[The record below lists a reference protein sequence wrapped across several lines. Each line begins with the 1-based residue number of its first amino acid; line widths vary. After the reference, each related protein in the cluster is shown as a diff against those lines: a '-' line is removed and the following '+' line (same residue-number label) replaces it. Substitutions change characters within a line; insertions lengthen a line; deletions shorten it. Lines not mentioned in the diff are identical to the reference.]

1 MISLSI
7 IIVNYR
13 SWKRLLACLHS
24 IEQQGM
30 QDLEVIVVDNFSND
44 GQGESF
50 AAQFPSVKWIMQKIN
65 GGFAQACNKGA
76 AQATGKWLLF
86 LNPDTILNISVLHP
100 LLERAEKE
108 TDWKLI
114 GIRQFND
121 AGKDTHPHGV
131 FLKWWNVWP
140 PFRSLERLIK
150 GQEFSKQ
157 YLSTAPVTFP
167 DWISGAFILIR
178 KHDFQELGGWDERFW
193 MYYEDMDLSK
203 RAADKGWKRVMYNEL
218 TCVHSHGGS
227 SRINHDIKALTKS
240 TVILSADKYLQKHLL
255 GVGMKI
261 ALVFL
266 WINVFIDL
274 AITAPFISY
283 RRKMFVRL
291 FLNQQKI
298 I

>member
-13 SWKRLLACLHS
+13 SWKRLSACLQS
-24 IEQQGM
+24 IEQQDL

-50 AAQFPSVKWIMQKIN
+50 AAQFPHVKWIMQNIN
-65 GGFAQACNKGA
+65 GGFAQACNMGA
-76 AQATGKWLLF
+76 THATGNWLLF
-86 LNPDTILNISVLHP
+86 LNPDTILNTVVLQP
-100 LLERAEKE
+100 LIDKAEQE

-114 GIRQFND
+114 GIRQLND

-140 PFRSLERLIK
+140 PFRSLERLIN
-150 GQEFSKQ
+150 GREFSKQ

-167 DWISGAFILIR
+167 DWISGAFVLIR
-178 KHDFQELGGWDERFW
+178 KNDFQELGGWDERFW

-218 TCVHSHGGS
+218 VCIHSHGGS

-240 TVILSADKYLQKHLL
+240 TVIKSASIYINKYMKGFARLVAQATLYKITILDLLLSA
-255 GVGMKI
+255 
-261 ALVFL
+261 
-266 WINVFIDL
+266 
-274 AITAPFISY
+274 PFSTTK
-283 RRKMFVRL
+283 RKMIRL
-291 FLNQQKI
+291 FLKG
-298 I
+298 

>member
-13 SWKRLLACLHS
+13 SWKRLSACLHS
-24 IEQQGM
+24 IEQQGL

-50 AAQFPSVKWIMQKIN
+50 AVQFPHVKWIMQNIN
-65 GGFAQACNKGA
+65 GGFAQACNMGA
-76 AQATGKWLLF
+76 SHARGNWLLF
-86 LNPDTILNISVLHP
+86 LNPDTILNTPVLNP
-100 LLERAEKE
+100 LLEKAEQK

-114 GIRQFND
+114 GIRQLND
-121 AGKDTHPHGV
+121 AGKDTHPHGI

-150 GQEFSKQ
+150 GREFSKQ
-157 YLSTAPVTFP
+157 FLSTASVSFP
-167 DWISGAFILIR
+167 DWISGAFVLIR
-178 KHDFQELGGWDERFW
+178 KNDFQELGGWDERFW

-218 TCVHSHGGS
+218 VCIHSHGGS

-240 TVILSADKYLQKHLL
+240 TVIKSASIYINKYMKGFARLVAQATLCKITILDLLLSA
-255 GVGMKI
+255 
-261 ALVFL
+261 
-266 WINVFIDL
+266 
-274 AITAPFISY
+274 PFSKTK
-283 RRKMFVRL
+283 RKMIRL
-291 FLNQQKI
+291 FLKG
-298 I
+298 

>member
-1 MISLSI
+1 MLSI

-13 SWKRLLACLHS
+13 SWKRLSACLHS
-24 IEQQGM
+24 VEQQGL

-50 AAQFPSVKWIMQKIN
+50 AAQFPNVKWIMQNIN

-76 AQATGKWLLF
+76 AHANGNWLLF
-86 LNPDTILNISVLHP
+86 LNPDTILNTPILNP
-100 LLERAEKE
+100 LLEKAEQHS
-108 TDWKLI
+108 DWKLI
-114 GIRQFND
+114 GIRQLND

-150 GQEFSKQ
+150 GREYSKH
-157 YLSTAPVTFP
+157 YLSTAPITFP
-167 DWISGAFILIR
+167 DWISGAFVLIR
-178 KHDFQELGGWDERFW
+178 KNDFQELGGWDERFW

-218 TCVHSHGGS
+218 VCIHSHGGS

-240 TVILSADKYLQKHLL
+240 TVIKSASIYINKYMKGFARLVAQATLYKITILDLLLSA
-255 GVGMKI
+255 
-261 ALVFL
+261 
-266 WINVFIDL
+266 
-274 AITAPFISY
+274 PFSTTK
-283 RRKMFVRL
+283 RKMIRL
-291 FLNQQKI
+291 FLKG
-298 I
+298 

>member
-13 SWKRLLACLHS
+13 SWKRLSACLHS
-24 IEQQGM
+24 IEQQGL

-50 AAQFPSVKWIMQKIN
+50 AAQFPHVKWIMQNIN
-65 GGFAQACNKGA
+65 GGFAQACNMGA
-76 AQATGKWLLF
+76 SHANGNWLLF
-86 LNPDTILNISVLHP
+86 LNPDTILNTPVLQP
-100 LLERAEKE
+100 LLEKAKKE
-108 TDWKLI
+108 ADWKLI
-114 GIRQFND
+114 GIRQLND

-150 GQEFSKQ
+150 GREFSKQ
-157 YLSTAPVTFP
+157 HLSTAPITFP
-167 DWISGAFILIR
+167 DWISGAFVLIR
-178 KHDFQELGGWDERFW
+178 KNDFQKLGGWDERFW

-218 TCVHSHGGS
+218 VCVHSHGGS

-240 TVILSADKYLQKHLL
+240 TVIKSASIYINKYMKGFARLVAQATLYKITILDLLLSA
-255 GVGMKI
+255 
-261 ALVFL
+261 
-266 WINVFIDL
+266 
-274 AITAPFISY
+274 PFSTTK
-283 RRKMFVRL
+283 RKMIRL
-291 FLNQQKI
+291 FLKG
-298 I
+298 

>member
-1 MISLSI
+1 MLSI

-13 SWKRLLACLHS
+13 SWKRLSACLHS
-24 IEQQGM
+24 IEQQGL

-50 AAQFPSVKWIMQKIN
+50 AAQFPHVKWIMQNIN

-76 AQATGKWLLF
+76 VQASGNWLLF
-86 LNPDTILNISVLHP
+86 LNPDTILNTPILNL
-100 LLERAEKE
+100 LLEKAEQQ

-114 GIRQFND
+114 GIRQLND

-150 GQEFSKQ
+150 GRVYSKN

-167 DWISGAFILIR
+167 DWISGAFVLIR
-178 KHDFQELGGWDERFW
+178 KNDFQELGGWDERFW

-218 TCVHSHGGS
+218 VCVHSHGGS
-227 SRINHDIKALTKS
+227 SRINHEIKALTKS
-240 TVILSADKYLQKHLL
+240 TVIKSASIYINKYMTGFARLVAQATLYKITIIDLLLSA
-255 GVGMKI
+255 
-261 ALVFL
+261 
-266 WINVFIDL
+266 
-274 AITAPFISY
+274 PFSTTK
-283 RRKMFVRL
+283 RKMIRL
-291 FLNQQKI
+291 FLKG
-298 I
+298 

>member
-13 SWKRLLACLHS
+13 SWKRLSACLHS
-24 IEQQGM
+24 IEQQGL

-50 AAQFPSVKWIMQKIN
+50 AAQFPNVKWIMQNTN
-65 GGFAQACNKGA
+65 GGFAQACNMGA
-76 AQATGKWLLF
+76 AHASGNWLLF
-86 LNPDTILNISVLHP
+86 LNPDTILNTVVLQP
-100 LLERAEKE
+100 LIVKAEQE

-114 GIRQFND
+114 GIRQLND
-121 AGKDTHPHGV
+121 AGKDTNPHGI

-140 PFRSLERLIK
+140 PFRSLERLFK

-167 DWISGAFILIR
+167 DWISGAFVLIR
-178 KHDFQELGGWDERFW
+178 KNDFQEIGGWDERFW

-203 RAADKGWKRVMYNEL
+203 RAADIGWKRVMYNEL
-218 TCVHSHGGS
+218 VCIHSHGGS

-240 TVILSADKYLQKHLL
+240 TVIKSASIYINKYMKGFARLVAQATLYKITILDLLLSA
-255 GVGMKI
+255 
-261 ALVFL
+261 
-266 WINVFIDL
+266 
-274 AITAPFISY
+274 PFSTTK
-283 RRKMFVRL
+283 RKMIRL
-291 FLNQQKI
+291 FLKG
-298 I
+298 

>member
-13 SWKRLLACLHS
+13 SWKRLSACLHS
-24 IEQQGM
+24 IEQQDL

-50 AAQFPSVKWIMQKIN
+50 ASQFPHVKWIMQNTN
-65 GGFAQACNKGA
+65 GGFAQACNMGA
-76 AQATGKWLLF
+76 SHANGNWLLF
-86 LNPDTILNISVLHP
+86 LNPDTILNTPVLQP
-100 LLERAEKE
+100 LLEKAKKE
-108 TDWKLI
+108 ADWKLI
-114 GIRQFND
+114 GIRQLND

-150 GQEFSKQ
+150 GREFSKQ
-157 YLSTAPVTFP
+157 HLSTAPITFP
-167 DWISGAFILIR
+167 DWISGAFVLIR
-178 KHDFQELGGWDERFW
+178 KNDFQKLGGWDERFW

-218 TCVHSHGGS
+218 VCVHSHGGS

-240 TVILSADKYLQKHLL
+240 TVIKSASIYINKYMTGLARLVAQATLYIITILDLLLSA
-255 GVGMKI
+255 
-261 ALVFL
+261 
-266 WINVFIDL
+266 
-274 AITAPFISY
+274 PFSTTK
-283 RRKMFVRL
+283 RKMIRL
-291 FLNQQKI
+291 FLKG
-298 I
+298 

>member
-13 SWKRLLACLHS
+13 SWKRLSACLHS
-24 IEQQGM
+24 IEQQGL
-30 QDLEVIVVDNFSND
+30 QELEVIVVDNFSND
-44 GQGESF
+44 GEGEAF
-50 AAQFPSVKWIMQKIN
+50 AAQFPKVKWIMQNTN

-76 AQATGKWLLF
+76 AHAHGNWLLF
-86 LNPDTILNISVLHP
+86 LNPDTILNTTVLQP
-100 LLERAEKE
+100 LLERSEKE

-114 GIRQFND
+114 GIRQLND

-150 GQEFSKQ
+150 GPEFSKQ
-157 YLSTAPVTFP
+157 YFSTASVSFP
-167 DWISGAFILIR
+167 DWISGAFVLIR
-178 KHDFQELGGWDERFW
+178 KNDFQELGGWDERFW

-218 TCVHSHGGS
+218 VCIHSHGGS

-240 TVILSADKYLQKHLL
+240 TVIKSASIYINKYITGFARLVAQATLYKITIIDLLLSA
-255 GVGMKI
+255 
-261 ALVFL
+261 
-266 WINVFIDL
+266 
-274 AITAPFISY
+274 PFSKTK
-283 RRKMFVRL
+283 RKMIRL
-291 FLNQQKI
+291 FLKG
-298 I
+298 

>member
-1 MISLSI
+1 MLSI

-13 SWKRLLACLHS
+13 SWKRLSACLHS
-24 IEQQGM
+24 IEQQGL

-50 AAQFPSVKWIMQKIN
+50 AAQFPNVKWIMQNIN

-76 AQATGKWLLF
+76 AHANGNWLLF
-86 LNPDTILNISVLHP
+86 LNPDTILNTPILNP
-100 LLERAEKE
+100 LLEKAEQHS
-108 TDWKLI
+108 DWKLI
-114 GIRQFND
+114 GIRQLND

-150 GQEFSKQ
+150 GREYSKH
-157 YLSTAPVTFP
+157 YLSTAPITFP
-167 DWISGAFILIR
+167 DWISGAFVLIR
-178 KHDFQELGGWDERFW
+178 KNDFQELGGWDERFW

-218 TCVHSHGGS
+218 VCVHSHGGS

-240 TVILSADKYLQKHLL
+240 TVIKSASIYINKYMTGFARLVAQATLYKITIIDLLLSA
-255 GVGMKI
+255 
-261 ALVFL
+261 
-266 WINVFIDL
+266 
-274 AITAPFISY
+274 PFSTTK
-283 RRKMFVRL
+283 RKMIRL
-291 FLNQQKI
+291 FLKG
-298 I
+298 

>member
-1 MISLSI
+1 MLSI

-13 SWKRLLACLHS
+13 SWKRLSACLHS

-30 QDLEVIVVDNFSND
+30 QNLEVIVVDNYSND
-44 GQGESF
+44 GQAESF
-50 AAQFPSVKWIMQKIN
+50 SAQFPKVKWIMQSIN
-65 GGFAQACNKGA
+65 GGFAQACNRGA
-76 AQATGKWLLF
+76 AEANGKWLLF
-86 LNPDTILNISVLHP
+86 LNPDTILNTPVLQP
-100 LLERAEKE
+100 LLERAENE
-108 TDWKLI
+108 IDWKLI

-150 GQEFSKQ
+150 GKQFSKQ
-157 YLSTAPVTFP
+157 YLSTALEAFP
-167 DWISGAFILIR
+167 DWISGAFVLIR
-178 KHDFQELGGWDERFW
+178 KNDFQELGGWDERFW

-240 TVILSADKYLQKHLL
+240 TVIKSAYLYINKYMKGIARWIAIATLCKITILDLLLSA
-255 GVGMKI
+255 
-261 ALVFL
+261 
-266 WINVFIDL
+266 
-274 AITAPFISY
+274 PFSTTK
-283 RRKMFVRL
+283 RKMIRL
-291 FLNQQKI
+291 FLKG
-298 I
+298 